1 MTANFELITGGTV
14 TSPEGFSAGATYAG
28 LKTASNDAL
37 DLGILVSEVP
47 CAAAALFTTN
57 SFKAAPVLLC
67 QQQLKDGKATA
78 LVVNSGCAN
87 AGTGEPGLGDAITMT
102 ELTAERLKL
111 PPQHILVA
119 STGVIGQRLPMAKIK
134 AAIAKINLSEDGGHD
149 LARAMMTTDTAP
161 KETAVRI
168 KSYTIGGAA
177 KGSGM
182 IHPTL
187 ATMLCFLTTDAGVDK
202 VFLGEAL
209 RKATDISFN
218 MVTVDGDTSPN
229 DMVLLLANGRAGSE
243 VIAQNSREADNFQ
256 EALNQVCIRLAKAVA
271 ADGEGATKLI
281 EVTVSGAAT
290 AADARSAAR
299 TVAGSS
305 LVKTAVH
312 GSDPNWGRILAA
324 AGRSGARMAASKI
337 DLFIGDICLVRGGG
351 VLPFDEA
358 RAAEALSGREVAIT
372 LDLNLGNDQATAWG
386 CDLSQEYVTINSRY
400 TT

>member
-47 CAAAALFTTN
+47 CAAAALFTAN

-134 AAIAKINLSEDGGHD
+134 AAIAKINLSDDGGHD

-161 KETAVRI
+161 KEAAVRV
-168 KSYTIGGAA
+168 KGYTIGGAA

-187 ATMLCFLTTDAGVDK
+187 ATMLCFLTTDARVDK

-229 DMVLLLANGRAGSE
+229 DMVLLLANGRAGSKI
-243 VIAQNSREADNFQ
+243 IAQNSREADNFQ

-271 ADGEGATKLI
+271 TDGEGATKLI

-290 AADARSAAR
+290 AADARLAAR
-299 TVAGSS
+299 TVVGSS

-358 RAAEALSGREVAIT
+358 RAAEALSGREVTIT

-386 CDLSQEYVTINSRY
+386 CDLSQEYVTINSQY

>member
-1 MTANFELITGGTV
+1 
-14 TSPEGFSAGATYAG
+14 
-28 LKTASNDAL
+28 
-37 DLGILVSEVP
+37 
-47 CAAAALFTTN
+47 
-57 SFKAAPVLLC
+57 
-67 QQQLKDGKATA
+67 
-78 LVVNSGCAN
+78 
-87 AGTGEPGLGDAITMT
+87 
-102 ELTAERLKL
+102 
-111 PPQHILVA
+111 
-119 STGVIGQRLPMAKIK
+119 
-134 AAIAKINLSEDGGHD
+134 
-149 LARAMMTTDTAP
+149 MMTTDTAP
-161 KETAVRI
+161 KEAAVRV
-168 KSYTIGGAA
+168 KGYTIGGAA

-243 VIAQNSREADNFQ
+243 IIAQNSRAADNFQ

-337 DLFIGDICLVRGGG
+337 DLSIGDICLVRGGG
-351 VLPFDEA
+351 VLPFDEG

>member
-1 MTANFELITGGTV
+1 MTANFKLITGGTV

-351 VLPFDEA
+351 ALPFDEA

-386 CDLSQEYVTINSRY
+386 CDLSQEYVTINSQY